1 MPLLGWLLRPGRLI
15 LLALLV
21 AAIVAG
27 LVYGSWIHSQLR
39 AIGVIATAY
48 ETPVLSWATRKVT
61 KEPTLADT
69 TIAGVPSTV
78 ARPGGDGPWPTIL
91 LLNGATEAGR
101 RDADVV
107 RVALG
112 LARVGYLVAIPDTP
126 SLLAGDATVDVLDR
140 TLAVAGALV
149 GRRETRDGRLGIVG
163 LGLGGTFGLLVA
175 EDRQLA
181 PRISTVVAITPITDL
196 VELGRLATTGYT
208 RIRAGYAKRA
218 VPKELRSSVIDAI
231 VATLPD
237 DRASRL
243 LRQAL
248 ANAGNDP
255 LDALGQVPIE
265 LLDADTAAVV
275 ELLRNDDP
283 RRYDALYAALPLEIR
298 STVERLSPIEGAAR
312 LQAPVEIAA
321 SEDDPYVPIA
331 QARAMERASQAVRV
345 TVADAFSSTG
355 GAPSLDDAGAFFAID
370 GLIVRALKNAA
381 R

>member
-27 LVYGSWIHSQLR
+27 IAYGSWIHSQLR
-39 AIGVIATAY
+39 AIGVITTAY

-69 TIAGVPSTV
+69 SIAGVPATV

-140 TLAVAGALV
+140 TLAVSRALASRQ
-149 GRRETRDGRLGIVG
+149 GTRDGRLGIVG

-175 EDRQLA
+175 QDSQLA
-181 PRISTVVAITPITDL
+181 PRISTVVAITPVTDL

-208 RIRAGYAKRA
+208 RVQNGYAKRP
-218 VPKELRSSVIDAI
+218 VPRELRASVIDAI
-231 VATLPD
+231 VQTLPD
-237 DRASRL
+237 DPASRL
-243 LRQAL
+243 VRQAL

-255 LDALGQVPIE
+255 LAALDRVPLD
-265 LLDADTAAVV
+265 LLDDDTAAVV
-275 ELLRNDDP
+275 ALLRNDDP
-283 RRYDALYAALPLEIR
+283 RRYDRLYAALPPEIR
-298 STVERLSPIEGAAR
+298 STVERLSPLEGASR
-312 LQAPVEIAA
+312 LRAPVEIATA
-321 SEDDPYVPIA
+321 ADDPYVPLA
-331 QARAMERASQAVRV
+331 QARALERASDAVRV